1 MLNNCF
7 TKVIIDTNIDTMSRT
22 SMEPM
27 MPKDNR
33 DLADKAV
40 ELIGK
45 SSSFAGM
52 LNDDVALS
60 VGHLVRS
67 MNCYYSNFIEGHDTH
82 PRDIERALL
91 EDFDA
96 SEDKRDLQKEAIA
109 HIEVQGLIDKG
120 EAPHK
125 ALSKEFALWTHKNF
139 CAKLP
144 ESMLWVGN
152 PDTGEKLPVVPGE
165 FRKTFVRVGR
175 HIAPKHEDISMFLT
189 RFEEAY
195 NPDLHSKTRQLIAV
209 AAAHHRFAWIH
220 PFLDGNGRVTR
231 LMSHAYLKQLGIGS
245 SLWSVSRGLAK
256 RSADYKRLLQA
267 ADEHRHGDLDGRG
280 VLSERALT
288 DFCAFFLDVC
298 IDQVD
303 FMSQRLELRGLQ
315 ARIERYC
322 VNEIDAKNLLPGSGA
337 LLREALLSGAFKRGK
352 VGELTGKGEV
362 QARKILA
369 KLTEKGLLVS
379 ETPKGAVR
387 LGFPLDVL
395 EHWMP
400 GLY

>member
-1 MLNNCF
+1 MIN
-7 TKVIIDTNIDTMSRT
+7 T

-33 DLADKAV
+33 ELADKAV
-40 ELIGK
+40 ELIEK

-60 VGHLVRS
+60 VGNLVSS

-91 EDFDA
+91 EDFDT
-96 SEDKRDLQKEAIA
+96 SEDKRDLQKEAKA
-109 HIEVQGLIDKG
+109 HIEVQGLIDRG
-120 EAPHK
+120 QAPHE
-125 ALSKEFALWTHKNF
+125 ASSKEFALWVHKNF
-139 CAKLP
+139 CERLP
-144 ESMLWVGN
+144 ESMLWVEN
-152 PDTGEKLPVVPGE
+152 PDTGKRLPVIPGE
-165 FRKTFVRVGR
+165 FRETFVQVGR
-175 HIAPKHEDISMFLT
+175 HVAPKHKNILKFLA

-195 NPDLHSKTRQLIAV
+195 NPNLHSRIRQVISV
-209 AAAHHRFAWIH
+209 AAAHHRFTWIH

-256 RSADYKRLLQA
+256 RSADYKRLLAA
-267 ADEHRHGDLDGRG
+267 ADEGRHGDLDGRG

-288 DFCAFFLDVC
+288 EFCTFFLDVC

-315 ARIERYC
+315 TRIERYC
-322 VNEIDAKNLLPGSGA
+322 VNEIDAKHLLPGSGN
-337 LLREALLSGAFKRGK
+337 LLREALLSGEFKRGK
-352 VGELTGKGEV
+352 AAELTGKGDV

-379 ETPKGAVR
+379 DTPKGAVR
-387 LGFPLDVL
+387 LGFPLHAL